1 MRCRTPDRTEYVRGG
16 GRRESPGWAS
26 SPLSRPRAAVPRGRT
41 APEQV
46 PFYLQALSAGV
57 LAGAVYALLR
67 IRSPAPPLY
76 GLIGL
81 AGMPVG
87 PTTLMGRGP
96 RPGARHVDNSGAVH
110 RRRNIPARS
119 PASASRSCSRPLASI
134 EIVSCPLSRG
144 ELGNG
149 PATSR
154 NGP

>member
-67 IRSPAPPLY
+67 IRSPAPPCTASS
-76 GLIGL
+76 GSL
-81 AGMPVG
+81 A
-87 PTTLMGRGP
+87 
-96 RPGARHVDNSGAVH
+96 
-110 RRRNIPARS
+110 
-119 PASASRSCSRPLASI
+119 
-134 EIVSCPLSRG
+134 CPWA
-144 ELGNG
+144 
-149 PATSR
+149 PQ
-154 NGP
+154 P